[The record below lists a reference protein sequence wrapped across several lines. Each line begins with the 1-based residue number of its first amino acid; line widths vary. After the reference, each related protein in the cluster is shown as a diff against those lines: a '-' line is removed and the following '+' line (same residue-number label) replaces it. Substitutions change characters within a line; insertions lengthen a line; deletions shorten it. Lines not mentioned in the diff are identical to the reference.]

1 MNILFRGKRE
11 STEKKKRRRKKEDGA
26 ENDDGMEEEMEDEDE
41 EEGGD
46 EAMEVTTEK
55 VGNMNIEG
63 AEDTEMSEGATN
75 TFFDDGVFQVKI
87 GPSLGSI
94 PGEGTGE
101 GDQVVQV
108 FQPHARM
115 GALMAVKNG
124 VLFLYGGMF
133 ERGDKQ
139 FTFKDFYSLDLNKME
154 EWNVLIENDESK
166 LVGVIDI
173 FTDFVVKKTQNLCV
187 RKFFS
192 LLCDLGMG

>member
-1 MNILFRGKRE
+1 MNILYRGKRE

-87 GPSLGSI
+87 GPALGSI
-94 PGEGTGE
+94 LGEGTGE
-101 GDQVVQV
+101 RDQVVQV

-154 EWNVLIENDESK
+154 EWNILIENDESK

-187 RKFFS
+187 LKFFS
-192 LLCDLGMG
+192 LL

>member
-87 GPSLGSI
+87 GPALGSI
-94 PGEGTGE
+94 LGEGTEE

-154 EWNVLIENDESK
+154 EWNILIENDESK

-187 RKFFS
+187 LKFFS
-192 LLCDLGMG
+192 LL

>member
-87 GPSLGSI
+87 GPALGSI
-94 PGEGTGE
+94 LGEGTGE

-108 FQPHARM
+108 FQLHARM

-154 EWNVLIENDESK
+154 EWNILIENDESK

-187 RKFFS
+187 LKFFS
-192 LLCDLGMG
+192 LL

>member
-1 MNILFRGKRE
+1 MYRGKRE

-26 ENDDGMEEEMEDEDE
+26 ENEDGMEEEMEDEDE

-87 GPSLGSI
+87 GPALGST

-101 GDQVVQV
+101 GDQAVQV

-115 GALMAVKNG
+115 GSLMAVKNG

-166 LVGVIDI
+166 LVGVIFSDLFLFLKVI
-173 FTDFVVKKTQNLCV
+173 GTCV
-187 RKFFS
+187 FQFLFS
-192 LLCDLGMG
+192 L

>member
-1 MNILFRGKRE
+1 MNILYRGKRE

-87 GPSLGSI
+87 GPALGSI
-94 PGEGTGE
+94 LGEGTEE

-192 LLCDLGMG
+192 LL

>member
-1 MNILFRGKRE
+1 M
-11 STEKKKRRRKKEDGA
+11 
-26 ENDDGMEEEMEDEDE
+26 
-41 EEGGD
+41 
-46 EAMEVTTEK
+46 
-55 VGNMNIEG
+55 
-63 AEDTEMSEGATN
+63 
-75 TFFDDGVFQVKI
+75 
-87 GPSLGSI
+87 
-94 PGEGTGE
+94 
-101 GDQVVQV
+101 VQV

-192 LLCDLGMG
+192 LL

>member
-87 GPSLGSI
+87 GPALGSI
-94 PGEGTGE
+94 LGEGTEE

-187 RKFFS
+187 LKFFS
-192 LLCDLGMG
+192 LL